1 MTPDDE
7 QLARIPELPEG
18 KKEQGI
24 CEGLTDADAGKEGW
38 RRPEF
43 PSGVRVL
50 SNSHRKLLRIV

>member
-18 KKEQGI
+18 KREQGI
-24 CEGLTDADAGKEGW
+24 REGLTDADAGKQGW

-50 SNSHRKLLRIV
+50 SN